1 MVVRDP
7 GRNPGALWGGE
18 DLRTLSIVAGLADD
32 PLHVDYGDG
41 LRFDDGGSRRGFR
54 PEDLRGSSVDRGDG
68 LVDVTVIH
76 GLRDAGEAS
85 QGGGR
90 CVVQVAA
97 GN

>member
-1 MVVRDP
+1 MFLERYDVFCWII
-7 GRNPGALWGGE
+7 GLIAERN
-18 DLRTLSIVAGLADD
+18 
-32 PLHVDYGDG
+32 
-41 LRFDDGGSRRGFR
+41 R
-54 PEDLRGSSVDRGDG
+54 PEYVDAVDWTPQVFLSVQEYGRQFQEAGKPLDLLAVRWDCGDG